1 VRGDKI
7 LWVNP
12 YAGVAGDM
20 FVGALLD
27 LGLHL
32 DVLREGL
39 ARLGLDGLEVDWE
52 RVRRCGISGSRYRVD
67 CPEGGPG
74 HRRWPDIEAQI
85 TDAGLPAGIQEDAL
99 KVFRY
104 LFEAEAR
111 VHGSTLEA
119 VHLHEAGGWD
129 ALADVVGACLG
140 LDALGVG
147 RILCGPV
154 NIGRGVVSTDHGLYP
169 VPAPAAIQCLEG
181 AALFT
186 AGPEGETATPTGAA
200 IVGALGRF
208 VHTTGPLELGGGGF
222 VLEGVGYGAGERD
235 PQGFANLLQVF
246 LGRPRTPVALDTG
259 IALLETNLDD
269 CDPRVLGRLQ
279 EQLLAAG
286 ALDAWHTPVQ
296 MKKGRPGAQ
305 LSVLVRAETAEAA
318 RDLIFRETTTLGIRV
333 SSPGRWVLERTLE
346 TVETEWGPVAVKVGR
361 EGEKIRSAQPEFED
375 CARLADRAGVP
386 VKEVIRQALEAWK
399 RLERRRGN
407 EGTL

>member
-1 VRGDKI
+1 VKGDKI

-39 ARLGLDGLEVDWE
+39 ARLDLDSLEVDWE

-74 HRRWPDIEAQI
+74 HRRWADIESRI
-85 TDAGLPAGIQEDAL
+85 AGADLPAPVREDAL
-99 KVFRY
+99 RVFRF

-140 LDALGVG
+140 LDAMGVG
-147 RILCGPV
+147 RIVCGPV
-154 NIGRGVVSTDHGLYP
+154 NVGRGLVSTSHGTYP
-169 VPAPAAIQCLEG
+169 VPAPAAAECLRG
-181 AALFT
+181 AAVFT
-186 AGPEGETATPTGAA
+186 EGPEGETATPTGAA
-200 IVGALGRF
+200 ILGALGEF
-208 VHTTGPLELGGGGF
+208 VHTGMGPGAGGGGF

-235 PQGFANLLQVF
+235 PEGFANLLQVF
-246 LGRPRTPVALDTG
+246 LGRPRTSAPMETDL
-259 IALLETNLDD
+259 ALLETNLDD

-279 EQLLAAG
+279 EQLLEAG
-286 ALDAWHTPVQ
+286 ALDAWHTPIQ

-305 LSVLVRAETAEAA
+305 LGVLVRAGGAEAA

-333 SSPGRWVLERTLE
+333 LSPGRWVLERSLE
-346 TVETEWGPVAVKVGR
+346 QVETPWGPVAVKVGR
-361 EGEKIRSAQPEFED
+361 EGGETRTAQPEFED
-375 CARLADRAGVP
+375 CARLADRHGVP
-386 VKEVIRQALEAWK
+386 VKEVIRQALEAWE
-399 RLERRRGN
+399 RLEHPER
-407 EGTL
+407 E